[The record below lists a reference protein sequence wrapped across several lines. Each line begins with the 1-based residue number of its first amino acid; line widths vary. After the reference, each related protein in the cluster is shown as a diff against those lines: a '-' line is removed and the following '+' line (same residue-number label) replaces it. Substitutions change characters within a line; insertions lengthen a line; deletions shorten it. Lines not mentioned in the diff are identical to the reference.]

1 MLTSVV
7 AGTWSTDGVWTSLE
21 DVVVDNRETGYYC
34 VNTDGVA
41 YGRELANG
49 KIVKFSGEMPADA
62 EKIVYGERAFK
73 YWTVADSQAF
83 ERGEAVDPWLPK
95 SNMTKR
101 GN

>member
-21 DVVVDNRETGYYC
+21 DAVVDNRGTDTYV
-34 VNTDGVA
+34 VNSDGHVFA
-41 YGRELANG
+41 RELANG
-49 KIVKFSGEMPADA
+49 KIVKFSGTMPPDA
-62 EKIVYGERAFK
+62 NKVQYSGRAFQ
-73 YWTVADSQAF
+73 YWTVNDAAAY

-101 GN
+101 GS